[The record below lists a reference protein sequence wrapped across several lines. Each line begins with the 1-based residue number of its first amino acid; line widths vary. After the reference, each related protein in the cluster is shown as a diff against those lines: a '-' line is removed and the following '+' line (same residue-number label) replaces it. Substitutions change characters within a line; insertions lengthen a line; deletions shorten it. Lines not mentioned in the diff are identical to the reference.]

1 MGEFVQ
7 HLIAAQGY
15 IELEMFEAAADELEQ
30 IDPQRRELPAV
41 LACSVAVY
49 TSMENWVLAERAAGQ
64 MVKLRPSLPECWVH
78 WAYSAGC
85 CQSLKVARKILMDAE
100 KLHPQNAMIQ
110 FHLGIYAGN
119 VGDRDEAKSRLMAAI
134 TMDEK
139 FRQVALDD
147 PNLESLWP
155 EIT

>member
-1 MGEFVQ
+1 
-7 HLIAAQGY
+7 
-15 IELEMFEAAADELEQ
+15 
-30 IDPQRRELPAV
+30 
-41 LACSVAVY
+41 
-49 TSMENWVLAERAAGQ
+49 
-64 MVKLRPSLPECWVH
+64 
-78 WAYSAGC
+78 
-85 CQSLKVARKILMDAE
+85 MDAE